1 MKRISVFV
9 AEPQYRAFQE
19 LATERGVPYSE
30 LIREALSR
38 YLRDHGKPAEKADR
52 KRVGARK
59 RS

>member
-1 MKRISVFV
+1 MKRISVFI

-19 LATERGVPYSE
+19 LASEQGRPYSE

-38 YLRDHGKPAEKADR
+38 YLRDHGKPAEKAER
-52 KRVGARK
+52 KRGATRR